1 MSASCSSTYHVM
13 TRPEVPLRS
22 RITEPRLDSCTT
34 WTPPRSSSATRAAPT
49 PRSSYTSLF
58 FSEEPLDIA
67 RAKAVSAPCIART
80 QCLAAAIER
89 EEPCG
94 VWGGEI
100 FVDGVPVA
108 EKHRRGRPPRIP
120 RPAIVVNEIPDV
132 A

>member
-1 MSASCSSTYHVM
+1 MDAAAIIKTFARCTD
-13 TRPEVPLRS
+13 
-22 RITEPRLDSCTT
+22 PRG
-34 WTPPRSSSATRAAPT
+34 
-49 PRSSYTSLF
+49 SYTSLF

-67 RAKAVSAPCIART
+67 RAKAICSRCVART
-80 QCLAAAIER
+80 ECLAAAIDR

-108 EKHRRGRPPRIP
+108 EKRRRGRPPRIP
-120 RPAIVVNEIPDV
+120 RPALIVDEIPDV

>member
-1 MSASCSSTYHVM
+1 LSDHAIALTVPYHDRLRRLLYCMDAAVM
-13 TRPEVPLRS
+13 IKRFARCA
-22 RITEPRLDSCTT
+22 D
-34 WTPPRSSSATRAAPT
+34 

-67 RAKAVSAPCIART
+67 RAKAICSRCIART

-108 EKHRRGRPPRIP
+108 EKRRRGRPPRVP
-120 RPAIVVNEIPDV
+120 RPQLVVDEIPDV

>member
-1 MSASCSSTYHVM
+1 MEAAAIIKRFARCS
-13 TRPEVPLRS
+13 
-22 RITEPRLDSCTT
+22 D
-34 WTPPRSSSATRAAPT
+34 

-67 RAKAVSAPCIART
+67 RAKAICSRCIART
-80 QCLAAAIER
+80 HCLAAAISR

-108 EKHRRGRPPRIP
+108 EKRRRGRPPRIP
-120 RPAIVVNEIPDV
+120 RPALVVNEIPDV